1 MNIDVGQHN
10 IRLHSHQTSISD
22 NFLEKQKSVKFKR
35 AFWFLLK
42 FASKLGVYTVKFLD
56 ATGKRMLLGLI
67 PIFNVF
73 DFVLVV
79 HTL

>member
-1 MNIDVGQHN
+1 MNIDLGQHN

-42 FASKLGVYTVKFLD
+42 FASKLGVNTVKILD